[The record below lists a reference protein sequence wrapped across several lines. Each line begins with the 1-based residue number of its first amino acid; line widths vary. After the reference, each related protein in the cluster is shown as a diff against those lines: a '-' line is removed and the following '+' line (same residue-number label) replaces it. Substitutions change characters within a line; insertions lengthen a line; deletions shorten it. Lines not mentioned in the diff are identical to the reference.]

1 MLTKQAK
8 MADSNFK
15 APVGKKLSLKMWFFQ
30 FRIIRVIWWE
40 SIMDSI
46 MEMSM
51 FSCDENWIE
60 IENLEI

>member
-1 MLTKQAK
+1 
-8 MADSNFK
+8 
-15 APVGKKLSLKMWFFQ
+15 
-30 FRIIRVIWWE
+30 
-40 SIMDSI
+40 MDSI